1 MLGYP
6 KHYVLPQK
14 LDWLYMEPHDCNPR
28 ALEEEAGLTQGEG
41 KHRPVDCLNSN
52 SLCYTQVLSHSQPPL
67 TLARGGSDT
76 SDIYEHQYLFTYPHT

>member
-52 SLCYTQVLSHSQPPL
+52 SLCYTQVLSQNH
-67 TLARGGSDT
+67 TETATGGLGGGGGT
-76 SDIYEHQYLFTYPHT
+76 CHIRNHL